1 MSRITKKVQ
10 DYLDDAYDRYKD
22 DLETKIDEKMEA
34 KADLI
39 RKYGSL
45 E

>member
-1 MSRITKKVQ
+1 MHRITKKIQ
-10 DYLDDAYDRYKD
+10 DYLDDAYDRFKD
-22 DLETKIDEKMEA
+22 DMGTEIDEETEA

-39 RKYGSL
+39 RKYGGF